1 MLDSPVTRLI
11 ADGFRC
17 RDSGHEDNERDPR
30 TGRVNGPI
38 HVMKVLTSG
47 CGCPA
52 HAYVLPVT
60 ADLEVVSPRL
70 DLVSWCLICGRPY
83 SGDLEYQVTL

>member
-11 ADGFRC
+11 SDGFRC
-17 RDSGHEDNERDPR
+17 RDCGHEDNERDPR
-30 TGRVNGPI
+30 TGRVNGPPCDESA
-38 HVMKVLTSG
+38 HFRVRLSG
-47 CGCPA
+47 A
-52 HAYVLPVT
+52 RLVLPVM